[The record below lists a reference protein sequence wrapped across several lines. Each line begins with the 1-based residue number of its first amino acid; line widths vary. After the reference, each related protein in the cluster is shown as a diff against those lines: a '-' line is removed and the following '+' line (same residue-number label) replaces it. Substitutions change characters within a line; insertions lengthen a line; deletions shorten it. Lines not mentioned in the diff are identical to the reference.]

1 MYLFHKLLH
10 VDRCYEVTLKDF
22 RSAIGKSS
30 SHKFFFKSQDPDIG
44 QVKEEV
50 CLFVSLYLILPILDH
65 IVGIRQWCHS
75 PKL

>member
-1 MYLFHKLLH
+1 MPLYGN
-10 VDRCYEVTLKDF
+10 RCLEVTLKDF

-50 CLFVSLYLILPILDH
+50 CVYNSLLCNFVHDAIQLLSPI
-65 IVGIRQWCHS
+65 RYQTAM
-75 PKL
+75 P